1 MDSTISQ
8 KEFYE
13 LKKSVDELKSDLTL
27 AMTRIGDRLA
37 TQSHNYLELKT
48 KIERLNNIFSAEE
61 QADVYGFAEVQNEHS
76 NRDSTINPAD

>member
-13 LKKSVDELKSDLTL
+13 LKKSVDEIKSDITL
-27 AMTRIGDRLA
+27 ALTRIGDKLA

-48 KIERLNNIFSAEE
+48 KIERLNNIFSAQE

-76 NRDSTINPAD
+76 NRDSTTNPAD

>member
-13 LKKSVDELKSDLTL
+13 LKKSVDELKSELTL
-27 AMTRIGDRLA
+27 ALTRIGDKLA

-48 KIERLNNIFSAEE
+48 KIERLDNIFSAQD

-76 NRDSTINPAD
+76 NRNPSTNPAD